1 MRTSGVQ
8 PGTRAARATLAAM
21 RKAPPN
27 AGQVLGLLAAFVAT
41 SMVGGVLLAGLG
53 MPAVAASGY
62 AARNSVAFFDSLPG
76 ELATPPLS
84 ERSHLVMADGAPI
97 ADFYEEN
104 RQEVTLANIAPVM
117 QQAIVAIEDS
127 RFFQHG
133 GVDPKG
139 LFRAAVAN
147 YASGRVVQGAST
159 LTQQYVKNVLIETAN
174 AKGDKAAIARATEQT
189 KQRKIQEIKLA
200 ISLEKKI
207 PKQEILNRY
216 LNIAYFGDQVYG
228 VEAAARYYFNKP
240 AKNLLLAEAALLAGV
255 VQSPGE
261 WSPRVHPEAATE
273 RRNVVL
279 RRMFDLR
286 MITDQQYQQARASKF
301 ALFLK
306 KPANGCANAASNA
319 WYCEYVLRLIANS
332 DEFSALGKTR
342 EEREQSLLRGG
353 LTIQT
358 AMSRPIQDAAWR
370 AVSRRIPIDDKSNV
384 STATVTVEPGTGKI
398 LAIAQ
403 NKLYDPGGGRGRV
416 ATNFATDY
424 QYGGSGG
431 FQTGSTFKPFT
442 LATWLKKGKSLNSTV
457 SAEGGTAP
465 FTAFRSCD
473 YLDRTQSYKYSNAGG
488 EGSGKGSMTVLA
500 ATYGSVNAAYV
511 SMEKQLDLCDIAKT
525 AEDLGVHLA
534 SPQEDQCKQ
543 GEQLTIKLPTCT
555 PSLTLGP
562 KELSPMTMAAA
573 YATFATGGVY
583 CKPVAVLSI
592 KDRNGKPIDIP
603 KPDCRRKLDKDVAA
617 GVNFALQKVLTQGT
631 AAGKGIG
638 RPAAGKTGTT
648 NNSVDTWFV
657 GYTAQ
662 RATAVWV
669 GDPTPRPRS
678 TGSKVLVRKT
688 LNYRTIAGKKQN
700 RVYGA
705 TFAAPIW
712 QDIMKKAH
720 DGLPE
725 RGFSSPSGKL
735 LVADKGNVPN
745 VRGQDVE
752 DAVRALQRA
761 GFETRVA
768 GSTPSQFPAGTVADT
783 SPGPG
788 SNVAKGST
796 ITILVSQG
804 GGGFFGGGNGNG
816 NGRGGGPFP

>member
-1 MRTSGVQ
+1 
-8 PGTRAARATLAAM
+8 M

-41 SMVGGVLLAGLG
+41 SIVGGVLLAGLG

-84 ERSHLVMADGAPI
+84 ERSHLVMANGVPI

-104 RQEVTLANIAPVM
+104 RQEVTLDGIAPVM

-147 YASGRVVQGAST
+147 YASGDIVQGAST

-174 AKGDKAAIARATEQT
+174 AKGDKAAIERARAQT
-189 KQRKIQEIKLA
+189 KERKIQEIKLA

-228 VEAAARYYFNKP
+228 VEAAARYFFNKP
-240 AKNLLLAEAALLAGV
+240 AKELLLPEAALLAGV
-255 VQSPGE
+255 VQSPGD
-261 WSPRVHPEAATE
+261 WSPRAHPEAATE

-286 MITDQQYQQARASKF
+286 MITEQQYQEARANKF
-301 ALFLK
+301 ALYLK
-306 KPANGCANAASNA
+306 KPKNGCANAGSNA

-358 AMSRPIQDAAWR
+358 AMNKKIQDSAWAALTET
-370 AVSRRIPIDDKSNV
+370 IPTKDKSNV
-384 STATVTVEPGTGKI
+384 STAAVTVEPGTGHI
-398 LAIAQ
+398 LAIMQ
-403 NKLYDPGGGRGRV
+403 NKEYDPGGGPGKV
-416 ATNFATDY
+416 ATNYATDY

-442 LATWLKKGKSLNSTV
+442 LATWLKKGKSLNSVV
-457 SAEGGTAP
+457 SAKGGSAP
-465 FTAFRSCD
+465 YSDFRSCD
-473 YLDRTQSYKYSNAGG
+473 PNLGSRQEYKYSNSEGDG
-488 EGSGKGSMTVLA
+488 EGSMTVLS
-500 ATYGSVNAAYV
+500 ATYQSVNTAYV

-534 SPQEDQCKQ
+534 APQDDQCKR
-543 GEQLTIKLPTCT
+543 GEQKTIKLPTCQ

-573 YATFATGGVY
+573 YATFASGGIY
-583 CKPVAVLSI
+583 CKPIAVLSI

-603 KPDCRRKLDKDVAA
+603 KANCGRKLDKDVAA

-631 AAGKGIG
+631 ARGMGIG
-638 RPAAGKTGTT
+638 RPAGGKTGTT

-662 RATAVWV
+662 RSTAVWV
-669 GDPTPRPRS
+669 GDPVPRPARA
-678 TGSKVLVRKT
+678 GSKYLVRKT
-688 LNYRTIAGKKQN
+688 LNGRTIGGRSPG

-705 TFAAPIW
+705 TFAAPMW
-712 QDIMKKAH
+712 QKIMKKAH

-735 LVADKGNVPN
+735 LAVDKGNVPN
-745 VRGQDVE
+745 VRGQDVN

-761 GFETRVA
+761 GFGTRVS
-768 GSTPSQFPAGTVADT
+768 GSTPSPFPEGTVAET

-788 SNVAKGST
+788 SSVAKGTT
-796 ITILVSQG
+796 ITIIVSQG
-804 GGGFFGGGNGNG
+804 GGGGGFFDGQPG
-816 NGRGGGPFP
+816 NGRRPFP